1 MIRRPPRSTLFP
13 YTTLFRSLRWALDR
27 MTRVALETPG
37 NWGSAAIWERLQA
50 EATAIWEE
58 DRAMCR
64 RIGEAGRSLLPGG
77 AKGLTHSNAGALATG
92 GGGTPPA
99 PLHLA
104 PDRG

>member
-64 RIGEAGRSLLPGG
+64 RIGEAGGAPIPDG
-77 AKGLTHSNAGALATG
+77 AKGLPPCNAGGAATG
-92 GGGTPPA
+92 GVRAPAAPPHPA
-99 PLHLA
+99 PCA
-104 PDRG
+104 